1 MSSAATPPEGL
12 FTVRHLRLATLV
24 ATSLALAGCP
34 RDGSESSAPRLK
46 VPRARLDRETQDAV
60 MALLDEM
67 RGRDYVARVKAEEE
81 LERRIRG
88 EAPGGLD
95 VVPYLVQLLDEPQWD
110 VRAATFRLLMKYG
123 FACPEAVAALVQALG
138 DMNMNAAVR
147 DGAARALASWTGQGF
162 GYDAWGP
169 RVKIRAAAKRW
180 DQWLEETGG
189 VITPQTSPAP

>member
-1 MSSAATPPEGL
+1 MSSAARPPEGL
-12 FTVRHLRLATLV
+12 LTVRHLRLATLV
-24 ATSLALAGCP
+24 AASLALAGCP
-34 RDGSESSAPRLK
+34 PDGSDSSALRLRRPRK
-46 VPRARLDRETQDAV
+46 RLDRETQDAV
-60 MALLDEM
+60 MTLLDEM

-81 LERRIRG
+81 IERRIRG

-123 FACPEAVAALVQALG
+123 FRCPEAVAALVQALG
-138 DMNMNAAVR
+138 DMNMNVAVR
-147 DGAARALASWTGQGF
+147 DGAARSLARWTGESF

-169 RVKIRAAAKRW
+169 VVRIKASAKRW
-180 DQWLEETGG
+180 NQWLEETGG